1 MSRKFGF
8 GKPSPGDDETTDAK
22 GEKNEVSRD
31 ADATQAVTPP
41 LPANPLRHASD
52 GAPADPT
59 KGPAATDVADED
71 ASGMLAYQNLERHRK
86 EKRRRRNVKIVVGAC
101 AAVVIA
107 AAIIVPRVLTP
118 ADAGK
123 QMPATAEVTRGDL
136 TSSMSVT
143 GAAQPASSVYVTPEV
158 SGIVQDLRVSEGDT
172 VGKGDVLFS
181 LKNDSLDRA
190 VADAQR
196 QVSDAQAQVNTAQR
210 GVDSANAAYKKA
222 LDAWNSAPDA
232 ETQAGLAD
240 PDSLYGDVQTANDGL
255 NSARSALDS
264 ASQALAD
271 AKAQAAKRMVTAP
284 ASGSVVAVNARNGA
298 AYGDA
303 TGGSTTS
310 DGTGQGGQ
318 GTGAGW
324 AVQIADLSRM
334 RVATQVNEVDI
345 SGVAVGQA
353 ASVAFSAIPGLECDA
368 KVEKIATVA
377 SSDGSM
383 GGDGVVTYE
392 VDLVIDQPDER
403 IKPGMTA
410 NATIQTQSVSDVLM
424 VPIAALN
431 DYDESAGTAS
441 VTVVTL
447 DGEGNVKTSRDV
459 DVKVGEKNGS
469 DAVVTGVK
477 EGETVKLADEGDS
490 ADGGAAGG
498 DASAATADGR

>member
-1 MSRKFGF
+1 
-8 GKPSPGDDETTDAK
+8 
-22 GEKNEVSRD
+22 
-31 ADATQAVTPP
+31 
-41 LPANPLRHASD
+41 
-52 GAPADPT
+52 
-59 KGPAATDVADED
+59 
-71 ASGMLAYQNLERHRK
+71 
-86 EKRRRRNVKIVVGAC
+86 
-101 AAVVIA
+101 
-107 AAIIVPRVLTP
+107 
-118 ADAGK
+118 
-123 QMPATAEVTRGDL
+123 
-136 TSSMSVT
+136 
-143 GAAQPASSVYVTPEV
+143 
-158 SGIVQDLRVSEGDT
+158 
-172 VGKGDVLFS
+172 
-181 LKNDSLDRA
+181 
-190 VADAQR
+190 
-196 QVSDAQAQVNTAQR
+196 
-210 GVDSANAAYKKA
+210 
-222 LDAWNSAPDA
+222 
-232 ETQAGLAD
+232 
-240 PDSLYGDVQTANDGL
+240 
-255 NSARSALDS
+255 
-264 ASQALAD
+264 
-271 AKAQAAKRMVTAP
+271 
-284 ASGSVVAVNARNGA
+284 
-298 AYGDA
+298 
-303 TGGSTTS
+303 
-310 DGTGQGGQ
+310 
-318 GTGAGW
+318 
-324 AVQIADLSRM
+324 M

-353 ASVAFSAIPGLECDA
+353 ASVTFSAIPGLECDA

>member
-1 MSRKFGF
+1 MSEKFGF
-8 GKPSPGDDETTDAK
+8 DKASSGDNEAANAK
-22 GEKNEVSRD
+22 GEKKEAPRD

-41 LPANPLRHASD
+41 LPANPLQSAAD
-52 GAPADPT
+52 GAPVDPT
-59 KGPAATDVADED
+59 KGAAAATDAADDD

-86 EKRRRRNVKIVVGAC
+86 EKKRRRNVKIAVGAC

-118 ADAGK
+118 ADSGK

-136 TSSMSVT
+136 TSSVSVS

-172 VGKGDVLFS
+172 VSKGDVLFS

-210 GVDSANAAYKKA
+210 GVDNANAAYQKA

-232 ETQAGLAD
+232 ETQAEMTD

-255 NSARSALDS
+255 NSAKSALDS
-264 ASQALAD
+264 ASQALSD
-271 AKAQAAKRMVTAP
+271 AKAQAAKRTVTAP

-310 DGTGQGGQ
+310 DGTSQGSGA
-318 GTGAGW
+318 GAGW
-324 AVQIADLSRM
+324 AVQIADLSKM

-345 SGVAVGQA
+345 SGVAVGQT
-353 ASVAFSAIPGLECDA
+353 ASVTFSAIPGLECDA

-377 SSDGSM
+377 SGDSSM
-383 GGDGVVTYE
+383 GSDGVVTYE

-447 DGEGNVKTSRDV
+447 DGDGNIKTSRDV
-459 DVKVGEKNGS
+459 DVKVAEKNGS
-469 DAVVTGVK
+469 DAAVTGVK

-490 ADGGAAGG
+490 ADGDSTAGE
-498 DASAATADGR
+498 ASAATADGR

>member
-1 MSRKFGF
+1 MSEKFGF
-8 GKPSPGDDETTDAK
+8 DKASSGDNEAANAK
-22 GEKNEVSRD
+22 GEKKEAPRD

-41 LPANPLRHASD
+41 LPANPLQSASD
-52 GAPADPT
+52 GAPTDPT
-59 KGPAATDVADED
+59 KGAAAAADVTDDD

-86 EKRRRRNVKIVVGAC
+86 EKKRRRNVKIAVGAC
-101 AAVVIA
+101 AAVAIA

-118 ADAGK
+118 ADSGK

-136 TSSMSVT
+136 TSSVSVS

-172 VGKGDVLFS
+172 VSKGDVLFS

-210 GVDSANAAYKKA
+210 GVDNANAAYQKA

-232 ETQAGLAD
+232 ETQAEMTD

-255 NSARSALDS
+255 NSAKSALDS
-264 ASQALAD
+264 ASQALSD
-271 AKAQAAKRMVTAP
+271 AKAQAAKCTVTAP

-310 DGTGQGGQ
+310 DGTSQGSGA
-318 GTGAGW
+318 GAGW
-324 AVQIADLSRM
+324 AVQIADLSKM
-334 RVATQVNEVDI
+334 RVATQVNEVDV
-345 SGVAVGQA
+345 SGVAVGQT
-353 ASVAFSAIPGLECDA
+353 ASVTFSAIPGLECDA

-377 SSDGSM
+377 SGDSSM
-383 GGDGVVTYE
+383 GSDGVVTYE

-447 DGEGNVKTSRDV
+447 DGDGNIKTSRDV
-459 DVKVGEKNGS
+459 DVKVAEKNGS
-469 DAVVTGVK
+469 DAAVTGVK

-490 ADGGAAGG
+490 ADGDSTAGE
-498 DASAATADGR
+498 ASAATADGR